1 MNKKNRRVSGKKK
14 KKKTRCQKPKAEKEC
29 ANNNNDN
36 NDGEQKHCGQSGD
49 EEMKDERREKM
60 GLGTK
65 EEVSRKIF
73 SWRGH
78 YLYAWAGRKDSGG
91 KGKGEKK
98 NVKFYNLLAFVFFY
112 FLCSQ
117 I

>member
-1 MNKKNRRVSGKKK
+1 
-14 KKKTRCQKPKAEKEC
+14 
-29 ANNNNDN
+29 
-36 NDGEQKHCGQSGD
+36 
-49 EEMKDERREKM
+49 MKDERHEKM

-65 EEVSRKIF
+65 EEVRRENF

-91 KGKGEKK
+91 KGKGKKK
-98 NVKFYNLLAFVFFY
+98 NVNIIILWHLFSNLFCFT
-112 FLCSQ
+112 

>member
-1 MNKKNRRVSGKKK
+1 MRKQQQQRQQQRR
-14 KKKTRCQKPKAEKEC
+14 A
-29 ANNNNDN
+29 
-36 NDGEQKHCGQSGD
+36 KHCGQSGD

-98 NVKFYNLLAFVFFY
+98 NVKFNTFY
-112 FLCSQ
+112 PRGK
-117 I
+117 

>member
-1 MNKKNRRVSGKKK
+1 
-14 KKKTRCQKPKAEKEC
+14 
-29 ANNNNDN
+29 
-36 NDGEQKHCGQSGD
+36 
-49 EEMKDERREKM
+49 MKDERHEKM

-65 EEVSRKIF
+65 EEVRRENF

-91 KGKGEKK
+91 KGKGGKK
-98 NVKFYNLLAFVFFY
+98 KCKYYNFLAFVFSNLFC
-112 FLCSQ
+112 FT